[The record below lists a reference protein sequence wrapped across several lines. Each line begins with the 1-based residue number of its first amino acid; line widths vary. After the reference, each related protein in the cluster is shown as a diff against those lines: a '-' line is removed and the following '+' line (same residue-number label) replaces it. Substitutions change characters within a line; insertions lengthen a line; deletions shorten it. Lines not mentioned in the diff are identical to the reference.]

1 MFDNRNI
8 NIDKFELLYG
18 KSNAMDEYEAY
29 KRRRRNRFVI
39 CMIITLLLVII
50 MLAYNYGADEN
61 VKSIE
66 RNGHGGG
73 KKSILLIT
81 EVGDYGKEEQISI
94 EVDEV
99 KYSEAEIEKLFN
111 DAEQILFD
119 KILGDNPNLNKITS
133 DLNLVSSLNDYPFNI
148 TWKTEKPLLVN
159 SKGMLDRKRINE
171 EFQKMNTSSIP
182 VQLCATLKYE
192 NYSRDVYGY
201 IVLSEPD
208 DKTYDDIIQDLNDE
222 IARKGEEEK
231 ESPVQELPSNIGG
244 LPVTYRKKKDMS
256 ALGIML
262 IGIVCSFGIV
272 FGQDKEIEK
281 RLKKRNDELEKD
293 YFQMISEYALYYRA
307 GMNTR
312 IIWLK
317 ICENYENEIAKGGQ
331 KHYAFEEM
339 LVSRQEM
346 LDGLGEVN
354 AYEGF
359 AKRCGVIKYRSF
371 VSMIEQ
377 SVIVG
382 RESLDILLEEELE
395 KARREETNRTRM
407 LVQEMS
413 TKLLLPMMLMLV
425 IVLIIVVVPA
435 FISFY

>member
-1 MFDNRNI
+1 MFGNRNI
-8 NIDKFELLYG
+8 NIDKFVLLYG
-18 KSNAMDEYEAY
+18 KSNAMEEYEAY
-29 KRRRRNRFVI
+29 KKRRRNRFVI

-50 MLAYNYGADEN
+50 MLVYNYGADEEI
-61 VKSIE
+61 KCIE
-66 RNGHGGG
+66 RNGYGGG

-99 KYSEAEIEKLFN
+99 KYSSTEIEKMFN

-119 KILGDNPNLNKITS
+119 KILGDNPSLNEITS
-133 DLNLVSSLNDYPFNI
+133 DLKLVSSLNDYPFNI

-159 SKGMLDRKRINE
+159 SRGVLNRKRINE
-171 EFQKMNTSSIP
+171 EFQVKNTKSIP
-182 VQLCATLKYE
+182 MQLCATLKYE
-192 NYSRDVYGY
+192 DFSRDVYGY
-201 IVLSEPD
+201 IVLSNQNKSYE
-208 DKTYDDIIQDLNDE
+208 DIMQDLSDE

-244 LPVTYRKKKDMS
+244 LPVRYKKKKDMS
-256 ALGIML
+256 SLGIIL
-262 IGIVCSFGIV
+262 IGIVCAFGTV
-272 FGQDKEIEK
+272 LGQDKEIEK
-281 RLKKRNDELEKD
+281 KLRKRNDELEKD
-293 YFQMISEYALYYRA
+293 YFQILSEYALYYRA

-312 IIWLK
+312 IIWMK
-317 ICENYENEIAKGGQ
+317 ICENYEVEIMKGGQ
-331 KHYAFEEM
+331 RHYAFEEM
-339 LVSRQEM
+339 LISKQEM

-359 AKRCGVIKYRSF
+359 AKRCGSIKYRSF

-413 TKLLLPMMLMLV
+413 TKLLFPMMLMLV